1 MNDDGLVKQAG
12 ETLRQLASGPD
23 YPPAPANDPPG
34 RWRTFGRRL
43 AFALFL
49 LLSTAAAFDLGQ
61 IGHMPRAVGLFLGF
75 LSVAPAA
82 LAHYRPLRAW
92 HISFL
97 LLFPG
102 MLWYPYGFPWS
113 PYQFLALLFVLAVL
127 AVRAE
132 LRVSATVGAVTA
144 VPVLVFADPDGGLL
158 LLGLIMLVIA
168 VADQVRRRRVSQHA
182 LASQTVVT
190 QQEQQRRA
198 VLEERARIAREMH
211 DVVAHHMSMI
221 AVQAETA
228 PYRLTGI
235 TEQTRDEFTAIAGAA
250 RTALADMR
258 RLLGV
263 LRSETER
270 AQRSPQPGLA
280 DIVEMVDAARR
291 AGLDVE
297 LVSDPRLA
305 THTVAEPVGLA
316 AYRIVQEA
324 LTNAGR
330 HAPGAKV
337 RVELR
342 TTVARL
348 VVRVSNG
355 PARLAAGREGSAGGH
370 GLVGMRERAELLGG
384 TFSAGPDGRY
394 GFAVTAWLPYRP
406 SDLPEHPIGSGSG
419 SGTAP
424 DSGRQDDG
432 GQASGQQTSGGQT
445 FGHADTVADTDRP
458 AG

>member
-1 MNDDGLVKQAG
+1 MSSSVIEQVRQ
-12 ETLRQLASGPD
+12 TWRQLISGPD
-23 YPPAPANDPPG
+23 YPPRPATAPPDRRRTIG
-34 RWRTFGRRL
+34 RWL

-49 LLSTAAAFDLGQ
+49 LLSAVAAYDLHEISHLPGPL
-61 IGHMPRAVGLFLGF
+61 GPVLGF
-75 LSVAPAA
+75 VSVAPAA
-82 LAHYRPLRAW
+82 LAYLRPLRAW
-92 HISFL
+92 QISFL

-102 MLWYPYGFPWS
+102 MVLYPYGVPWS
-113 PYQFLALLFVLAVL
+113 PFQLLALLSVLATL
-127 AVRAE
+127 ALRAE
-132 LRVSATVGAVTA
+132 LRVSATAGAVTA
-144 VPVLVFADPDGGLL
+144 LPVLVFTGSDVMYVLV
-158 LLGLIMLVIA
+158 GLIALVIA
-168 VADQVRRRRVSQHA
+168 VADQVRRRRASQHA

-228 PYRLTGI
+228 PYRLSGMTAP
-235 TEQTRDEFTAIAGAA
+235 THDEFTAIAGAA
-250 RTALADMR
+250 RAALADMR

-280 DIVEMVDAARR
+280 DVAEMVDSARR
-291 AGLDVE
+291 AGLDVD
-297 LVSDPRLA
+297 LRADPRLA
-305 THTVAEPVGLA
+305 THAVAEPVGLA

-337 RVELR
+337 QVELQ

-355 PARLAAGREGSAGGH
+355 PGRLAADRDRSTGGH

-384 TFSAGPDGRY
+384 TFTAGPDDRS
-394 GFAVTAWLPYRP
+394 GFVVTAWLPYRP
-406 SDLPEHPIGSGSG
+406 TG
-419 SGTAP
+419 
-424 DSGRQDDG
+424 
-432 GQASGQQTSGGQT
+432 
-445 FGHADTVADTDRP
+445 
-458 AG
+458 

>member
-1 MNDDGLVKQAG
+1 MEQV
-12 ETLRQLASGPD
+12 RQTWLQLISGPD
-23 YPPAPANDPPG
+23 YPPPPATATPG
-34 RWRTFGRRL
+34 RRQVIGRWL

-49 LLSTAAAFDLGQ
+49 LLGAAAAYDLHGSSHLPGPLPS
-61 IGHMPRAVGLFLGF
+61 ILGVA
-75 LSVAPAA
+75 SIAPAA
-82 LAHYRPLRAW
+82 LAYLRPLRAW
-92 HISFL
+92 QISFL

-102 MLWYPYGFPWS
+102 MVLYPYGVPWS
-113 PYQFLALLFVLAVL
+113 PFQLVALLSVLATLAL
-127 AVRAE
+127 RAE
-132 LRVSATVGAVTA
+132 LRVSATAGVVTA
-144 VPVLVFADPDGGLL
+144 LPVLVFTGSDVMYILV
-158 LLGLIMLVIA
+158 GLIALVIA
-168 VADQVRRRRVSQHA
+168 VADQVRRRRASQHA

-228 PYRLTGI
+228 PYRLPGMTGP
-235 TEQTRDEFTAIAGAA
+235 TRDEFTAIAGAA
-250 RTALADMR
+250 RAALADMR

-270 AQRSPQPGLA
+270 AQRSPQPDLA
-280 DIVEMVDAARR
+280 DVAEMVDSARR
-291 AGLDVE
+291 AGLDVD
-297 LVSDPRLA
+297 LRTDPRLA
-305 THTVAEPVGLA
+305 THAVAEPVGLA

-337 RVELR
+337 QVELQ

-355 PARLAAGREGSAGGH
+355 PARLAADRDRSTGGH

-384 TFSAGPDGRY
+384 TFTAGPDGRS
-394 GFAVTAWLPYRP
+394 GFVVTAWLPYQP
-406 SDLPEHPIGSGSG
+406 TG
-419 SGTAP
+419 
-424 DSGRQDDG
+424 
-432 GQASGQQTSGGQT
+432 
-445 FGHADTVADTDRP
+445 
-458 AG
+458 

>member
-1 MNDDGLVKQAG
+1 MTAVNGSAIGQVRQ
-12 ETLRQLASGPD
+12 TWRQLISGPD
-23 YPPAPANDPPG
+23 YPPAPATTPPG
-34 RWRTFGRRL
+34 RWRVVGRRL

-49 LLSTAAAFDLGQ
+49 LLGAIAALDLYEADHLPKPLGP
-61 IGHMPRAVGLFLGF
+61 ILGF
-75 LSVAPAA
+75 VSVAPAA
-82 LAHYRPLRAW
+82 LAYLRPLRAW
-92 HISFL
+92 QIAFL

-102 MLWYPYGFPWS
+102 MVWYPFGFPWS
-113 PYQFLALLFVLAVL
+113 PFQFLALLCVLAVL
-127 AVRAE
+127 GLRAE
-132 LRVSATVGAVTA
+132 LRVSATAGAVTA
-144 VPVLVFADPDGGLL
+144 LPVLVFTGSDGSYLL
-158 LLGLIMLVIA
+158 VGLIALVIA

-190 QQEQQRRA
+190 QQERQRRA

-228 PYRLTGI
+228 PYRLAGLTAP
-235 TEQTRDEFTAIAGAA
+235 THDEFTAIAGAA
-250 RTALADMR
+250 RAALADMR

-280 DIVEMVDAARR
+280 DVAEMVDSARR

-297 LVSDPRLA
+297 LAADPHLA
-305 THTVAEPVGLA
+305 TLAVAEPVGLA

-355 PARLAAGREGSAGGH
+355 PAQLAAGQEGSTGGH
-370 GLVGMRERAELLGG
+370 GLIGMRERAELLGG
-384 TFSAGPDGRY
+384 RFSAGPDGRSS
-394 GFAVTAWLPYRP
+394 FVVTAWLPYRP
-406 SDLPEHPIGSGSG
+406 TD
-419 SGTAP
+419 TAAG
-424 DSGRQDDG
+424 DTTVDGATGADADG
-432 GQASGQQTSGGQT
+432 G
-445 FGHADTVADTDRP
+445 ADPDRP
-458 AG
+458 TG